1 MLPWRSWTCRVGEA
15 LMNRPQP
22 SNPPLVLLAPRVTP
36 DSVSIWK
43 AALQLKWKVER
54 LANWRVPCE
63 LRMPEG
69 DVVVYAEPLFAE
81 AVADQLDLI
90 LMEPPPEWLVEL
102 PARFRNRRVNLMT
115 LAEARQISEPV
126 FVKPAEGKVFEAK
139 VYNDASQLP
148 PSESVDEKFPV
159 LCSEPVTWQ
168 LEVRCF
174 VQDRELIDLSP
185 YWRAGTLSRAEDGT
199 WPFRYG
205 EEEATRAF
213 VDLLLKAPDVSM
225 PSAFVLD
232 VGVIGERG
240 WAVVEANPCWG
251 AGLYGCEPQRV
262 LEVLRG
268 SLKHRSQMKDGDWRW
283 TSPRVKA
290 RRDELGSRS

>member
-1 MLPWRSWTCRVGEA
+1 MNLPE
-15 LMNRPQP
+15 P

-54 LANWRVPCE
+54 LATWRVPSE
-63 LRMPEG
+63 LRMPNG

-102 PARFRNRRVNLMT
+102 PARFRTRCVDLMT
-115 LAEARQISEPV
+115 LAEAKQILEPV

-139 VYNDASQLP
+139 VYGDAAQLP
-148 PSESVDEKFPV
+148 PFESVDEKLPV
-159 LCSEPVTWQ
+159 ICSEPVTWL

-174 VQDRELIDLSP
+174 VRDRQLVDLSP
-185 YWRAGTLSRAEDGT
+185 YWRAGMLAQAEDGT
-199 WPFRYG
+199 WPFQS
-205 EEEATRAF
+205 EEEADARAF
-213 VDLLLKAPDVSM
+213 VESLLAAPDVSM

-232 VGVIGERG
+232 VGITEEHG

-268 SLKHRSQMKDGDWRW
+268 SVKHRSQMMAGEWRW

-290 RRDELGSRS
+290 RRDDLGSRS